1 MTSRS
6 LKQVRARRVLKLA
19 PPAQG
24 RNVSAFSD
32 ESGIRGVLTHGLA
45 ALAIS
50 ALGLGVAGSIG
61 LTSSAQAEQT
71 STTSSLSAD
80 TPDTT
85 RAEPAVQAKD
95 LARDTQSAIEEQQAG
110 DPDSSADGDL
120 SAFDRRS
127 NSTSRN
133 AVRTSLDNAL
143 AGEEV
148 KDRAESLDQ
157 AGESV
162 TTTSRNAVQGARAD
176 DLKDSEAAI
185 EEENKRLEEEKR
197 LAEEKLKKQQEAEER
212 LKKQQEAEE
221 KGTLSAKKAKSS
233 APSSS
238 SPKSSAPSS
247 SSKVDTSKVSGSGG
261 AKPLNSYRVAARW
274 GATGS
279 WSRYHTGIDLSAPIG
294 TPIYAAAAGVVGS
307 PASGGGWAG
316 THVVLHH
323 KGGASTLY
331 AHMQSTSVR
340 QGQVVKAG
348 QLIGRVGL
356 TGRTFGPHL
365 HFEYY
370 PPGARP
376 GDVYSTK
383 DPYAW
388 MLGKGV
394 KL

>member
-1 MTSRS
+1 MSSRS
-6 LKQVRARRVLKLA
+6 LKRAKARRVLKQP

-24 RNVSAFSD
+24 RPTSPFSD

-50 ALGLGVAGSIG
+50 ALGLGVAASVG
-61 LTSSAQAEQT
+61 LTSTAQAEQT
-71 STTSSLSAD
+71 SVTSALSAD
-80 TPDTT
+80 SPDTT

-95 LARDTQSAIEEQQAG
+95 LARETQSAIEEQQAN
-110 DPDSSADGDL
+110 DPDSAADGEL

-133 AVRTSLDNAL
+133 AVRTSLDKAL

-148 KDRAESLDQ
+148 KDRANSLDQ

-162 TTTSRNAVQGARAD
+162 TATSRNAVQGARAD
-176 DLKDSEAAI
+176 DLKLSEEEI
-185 EEENKRLEEEKR
+185 EKENKRLEEEKR
-197 LAEEKLKKQQEAEER
+197 LAEEKLKKQEG
-212 LKKQQEAEE
+212 KD
-221 KGTLSAKKAKSS
+221 KGTLSAKDAAKSGDK
-233 APSSS
+233 APADTSG
-238 SPKSSAPSS
+238 P
-247 SSKVDTSKVSGSGG
+247 VDTSKVSGSGG
-261 AKPLNSYRVAARW
+261 AKPLKNYRIAARW

-279 WSRYHTGIDLSAPIG
+279 WSRYHTGMDLSAPIG
-294 TPIYAAAAGVVGS
+294 TPIYAAAAGVAGS
-307 PASGGGWAG
+307 PAAGAGWAG

-323 KGGASTLY
+323 KGGGSTLY
-331 AHMQSTSVR
+331 AHMQSTSVSK
-340 QGQVVKAG
+340 GQVVKAG
-348 QLIGRVGL
+348 QLIGRVGM

-370 PPGARP
+370 PSGTRP
-376 GDVYSTK
+376 GDVYSNK
-383 DPYAW
+383 DPYTW

>member
-6 LKQVRARRVLKLA
+6 LKRARARRVLKQ
-19 PPAQG
+19 PPVAQG
-24 RNVSAFSD
+24 RTASAFSD
-32 ESGIRGVLTHGLA
+32 EAGIRGVLTHGLA

-50 ALGLGVAGSIG
+50 ALGLGVAGTVG

-71 STTSSLSAD
+71 STTAALSAD

-95 LARDTQSAIEEQQAG
+95 LARETQSAIEEQQAG

-133 AVRTSLDNAL
+133 AVRTSLDKAL

-148 KDRAESLDQ
+148 KDRAASLDQ

-162 TTTSRNAVQGARAD
+162 TATSRNAVQGARAD
-176 DLKDSEAAI
+176 DLKNSEAAI

-197 LAEEKLKKQQEAEER
+197 LAEEKLKKQQEAEE
-212 LKKQQEAEE
+212 
-221 KGTLSAKKAKSS
+221 KGTLSAAQAAKTKSATPAANSS
-233 APSSS
+233 
-238 SPKSSAPSS
+238 KVDTN

-261 AKPLNSYRVAARW
+261 AKPVKSYSIAARW

-307 PASGGGWAG
+307 PAAGAGWAG

-323 KGGASTLY
+323 KGGGSTLY
-331 AHMQSTSVR
+331 AHMSGTSVR

-348 QLIGRVGL
+348 QLIGRVGV
-356 TGRTFGPHL
+356 TGRSFGPHL

-383 DPYAW
+383 DPYGW